1 MLGPIVRR
9 AGGNGSRNLLTI
21 QSISSRPSY
30 IQESRSKVRMRSDSI
45 QSLILANTR
54 ASDDERDVDIG
65 FYRVSIR
72 SYTTETI

>member
-1 MLGPIVRR
+1 
-9 AGGNGSRNLLTI
+9 
-21 QSISSRPSY
+21 
-30 IQESRSKVRMRSDSI
+30 MRSDSI